1 MSWRKTLSQSGYRI
15 SKPRL
20 VVMEIL
26 AQAKIPMTPLAIFKQ
41 SQKAGRKIGLVSVYR
56 ALELLTRLGLVC
68 LVYANDGSQGYT
80 VTSEGHH
87 HHIICRV
94 CEQAIEFSGVNDL
107 EELIL
112 RVQQETGYTV
122 SDHFLQLFGVCPNC
136 QKLL

>member
-1 MSWRKTLSQSGYRI
+1 MNWRKTLSQSGYRI
-15 SKPRL
+15 SKPRQ
-20 VVMEIL
+20 VIMEIL
-26 AQAKIPMTPLAIFKQ
+26 TQAKVPLTPLAIYNQ
-41 SQKAGRKIGLVSVYR
+41 ARNNGRKIGLVSVYR
-56 ALELLTRLGLVC
+56 ALELLTSLGLVC
-68 LVYANDGSQGYT
+68 LVYANDGSQGYM

>member
-1 MSWRKTLSQSGYRI
+1 MNWRKTLSQSGYRI
-15 SKPRL
+15 SKPRQ
-20 VVMEIL
+20 VIMEIL
-26 AQAKIPMTPLAIFKQ
+26 TQAKVPLTPLAIYKQ
-41 SQKAGRKIGLVSVYR
+41 ARNNGRKIGLVSVYR
-56 ALELLTRLGLVC
+56 ALELLTSLGLVC
-68 LVYANDGSQGYT
+68 LVYANDGSQGYM